1 MRVYLPATVDDLELL
16 RDKSAELPG
25 RQGYAISSDWVEN
38 QPDQDP
44 EVLEHELLVLAGQ
57 ASLAN
62 SKTGRRIVL
71 VADVPVALVDSQSAL
86 VAIAG
91 ARNTAILAMFADDL
105 ANGQAISSGQN
116 PSDLDLTWFGPSEI
130 LEILDF
136 IQA

>member
-1 MRVYLPATVDDLELL
+1 MRVYLPATVADLELL
-16 RDKSAELPG
+16 RDKSTDLPG
-25 RQGYAISSDWVEN
+25 RRGYAISTDWGAN

-71 VADVPVALVDSQSAL
+71 VAEVPAVFVDSGSAL
-86 VAIAG
+86 VAADG
-91 ARNTAILAMFADDL
+91 VKHTQVLAMFADDL
-105 ANGQAISSGQN
+105 ANGMAISSGQN
-116 PSDLDLTWFGPSEI
+116 PTDLDLTWFGPSEI

-136 IQA
+136 TQA

>member
-1 MRVYLPATVDDLELL
+1 MRIYLPATVVDLELL
-16 RDKSAELPG
+16 SDKSTDLPG
-25 RQGYAISSDWVEN
+25 RQGYAISTDWAAN

-62 SKTGRRIVL
+62 SKTARRMVL
-71 VADVPVALVDSQSAL
+71 VAEAPAALVDSQAAL
-86 VAIAG
+86 VAVDGI
-91 ARNTAILAMFADDL
+91 RHTQILAMFADDL
-105 ANGQAISSGQN
+105 ANAKAILNGQN
-116 PSDLDLTWFGPSEI
+116 PVDLDLTWFGPGEI